1 MIEDKLNVDDANL
14 SVDLS
19 DATQAVKDNRF
30 QEAISLLNIILKDH
44 PTNIDSLYL
53 AAVSSRYLKNF
64 DDSKIYIERLLLKAP
79 DMGRAYQEL
88 AHLNRDMGNKENAIR
103 HYRQACEHNPALIA
117 SWNSLY
123 DYYLEDNNQAAANHV
138 LNQLERLRS
147 LPSSLLYINQILN
160 EGRLGLAERKCRAF
174 LKENP
179 THTYAMSL
187 LSDIANRLG
196 YFDDAEFLLEKAVEF
211 EPNDGD
217 LRLKFASILRKKQK
231 FTKTMEQVEILCS
244 QYPDNQLYQALKA
257 SEIMQNGGH
266 EEAIEILEDILEKN
280 PYNFS
285 SFTAK
290 GHAQKTLGQTDKA
303 IESYKS
309 AYKIK
314 QDHGE
319 AFFSLANLK
328 TYTFTN
334 DELNNMRF
342 QVERIDLSLQDKA
355 YFHFALAQGCE
366 TAGDYEEAFY
376 HLERGNSIKRDQS
389 LYSIERMD
397 NELQAQIDIC
407 SKNFFKDLGNGGH
420 ETKDPIFILGLP
432 RAGSTL
438 IEQIL
443 ASHSMIDGTL
453 ELPNILAMA
462 QSLRGEDIYG
472 KEGNYPK
479 SMESLT
485 LEQRETFGKNFID
498 DTRMHRKDAPMFTD
512 KMPNNFRHIGLI
524 HLIMPNAKI
533 IDARRYPLDCCFS
546 MFKQLFAQG
555 QEFTYGLEE
564 AGSYYNSYVKLMNH
578 WDKVLPGKILKVN
591 NEDVVE
597 DLEGQVTRMLEFI
610 GIPFEEECISFYKTD
625 RSVRTASSEQVRKPV
640 NKDGMER
647 WKPYAKYL
655 KPLLNVLD
663 EDLLKP
669 EDVAYIN
676 K

>member
-1 MIEDKLNVDDANL
+1 MNEDKLNVDDANL

-117 SWNSLY
+117 SWSSLY

-138 LNQLERLRS
+138 LNQLEKLRS

-290 GHAQKTLGQTDKA
+290 GHAQKTLGKTDKA

>member
-1 MIEDKLNVDDANL
+1 MSENKLNADEANL

-19 DATQAVKDNRF
+19 DATQAVKENRF
-30 QEAISLLNIILKDH
+30 QDAINLLKIILKDH
-44 PTNIDSLYL
+44 PDNIDCLYL
-53 AAVSSRYLKNF
+53 AAVSSRYLKHF
-64 DDSKIYIERLLLKAP
+64 EDSKKYIESLLLNAP

-88 AHLNRDMGNKENAIR
+88 GHLSRDMGNEEKAIR

-117 SWNSLY
+117 SWNSLHQY
-123 DYYLEDNNQAAANHV
+123 FLKDQNQAAADHA
-138 LNQLERLRS
+138 LKQLDTLKS
-147 LPSSLLYINQILN
+147 LPGSLLYIHQVLN

-179 THTYAMSL
+179 TNTYAMSL

-211 EPNDGD
+211 KPSDGE
-217 LRLKFASILRKKQK
+217 LRLKYASILRKKQK
-231 FTKTMEQVEILCS
+231 FSKTMEQVNILCD
-244 QYPDNQLYQALKA
+244 QYPDNQLYQAHKA

-266 EEAIEILEDILEKN
+266 DEAITILDDILKKN

-285 SFTAK
+285 SHTSK
-290 GHAQKTLGQTDKA
+290 GHAEKTLGRTDQA
-303 IESYKS
+303 IESYRS
-309 AYKIK
+309 AYKIR

-328 TYTFTN
+328 TYSFN
-334 DELNNMRF
+334 KDEIQNMRY
-342 QVERIDLSLQDKA
+342 QVERLDLSLKDKT

-366 TAGDYEEAFY
+366 SNGDYEEAFY
-376 HLERGNSIKRDQS
+376 HLEKGNKIKNDQS

-397 NELQAQIDIC
+397 KELQSQIDVC
-407 SKNFFKDLGNGGH
+407 DEKFFGDLGPGGH
-420 ETKDPIFILGLP
+420 DTKDPIFILGLP
-432 RAGSTL
+432 RSGSTL
-438 IEQIL
+438 LEQIL
-443 ASHSMIDGTL
+443 ASHSKIDGTL
-453 ELPNILAMA
+453 ELPNILSMA
-462 QSLRGEDIYG
+462 QSLRGDDIYG

-485 LEQRETFGKNFID
+485 LKQREDFGKSFIE

-555 QEFTYGLEE
+555 QEFTYGLKE
-564 AGSYYNSYVKLMNH
+564 AGSYYSSYVKLMHH
-578 WDKVLPGKILKVN
+578 WEKVLPGKILRVN
-591 NEDVVE
+591 NEDVIS
-597 DLEGQVTRMLEFI
+597 DLDGQVKRILEFLDL
-610 GIPFEEECISFYKTD
+610 PFEEECISFYETN
-625 RSVRTASSEQVRKPV
+625 RSVRTASSEQVRKPI

-669 EDVAYIN
+669 EDIAHIRR
-676 K
+676 